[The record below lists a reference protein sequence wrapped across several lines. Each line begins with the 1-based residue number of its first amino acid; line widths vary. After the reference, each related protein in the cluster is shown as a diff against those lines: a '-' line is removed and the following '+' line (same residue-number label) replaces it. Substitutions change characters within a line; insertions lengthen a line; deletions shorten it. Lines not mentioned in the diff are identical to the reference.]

1 MTVRWRALLRSPA
14 VDRFV
19 DVEIVEDITRDFV
32 RVRTVDAYAVE
43 WSKTPVRLELTIRRD
58 ALVGEVVP

>member
-1 MTVRWRALLRSPA
+1 MTVRWRALLRSPV
-14 VDRFV
+14 VDDFAE
-19 DVEIVEDITRDFV
+19 VEIVEDVTRDFV

-58 ALVGEVVP
+58 ALVGKVVP